1 LLAIKGCSHYAQLGR
16 NFVRLVH
23 GLEEKLCESTMA
35 QYSNSKMLDRPEPG
49 LIKWSPNPSD
59 DSFLHVNL
67 QHRVVHLYKPTGHA
81 RRGRFDYEK
90 VAKLD
95 DIPPLSTYDWS
106 PAHPGLVAIGTASGT
121 VNLLNLND
129 GSHHYLEQ
137 RLKFTR
143 FCQAIAFNTGN
154 LLAVGLERVRNDQS
168 LQVWDINRLAHLDP
182 SVSWSSLDGSIL
194 GEAVHR
200 LEPATTVSS
209 TKFFEDS
216 PQTLVVGIKNQGIR
230 IYDLRGT

>member
-1 LLAIKGCSHYAQLGR
+1 
-16 NFVRLVH
+16 
-23 GLEEKLCESTMA
+23 MA
-35 QYSNSKMLDRPEPG
+35 QYSNAKMLDRPEPG
-49 LIKWSPNPSD
+49 LIKWSPNPRD

-67 QHRVVHLYKPTGHA
+67 QHRVVQLYKPTGHA
-81 RRGRFDYEK
+81 HRGRFDFEK

-129 GSHHYLEQ
+129 SSNHYLGQ
-137 RLKFTR
+137 RLKLAR
-143 FCQAIAFNTGN
+143 FCQAIAFNTGT
-154 LLAVGLERVRNDQS
+154 LLAVGLERVRNDQC
-168 LQVWDINRLAHLDP
+168 LQIWDVNRLAHLDP
-182 SVSWSSLDGSIL
+182 NVAWSSLDGSIL
-194 GEAVHR
+194 GDPVYR

-230 IYDLRGT
+230 ICDLRGTYTTCLIFHVLN